1 MRYVS
6 IDTET
11 TGVDYTKNQLLSIGA
26 VIEDT
31 NNQVEVDQLP
41 KLEMVVDLDHIIGH
55 PTALSMNSQL
65 LKIISQYKSLP
76 ASPLE
81 KFHYEKQIGKKI
93 VKPHE
98 VAPYFFYWLL
108 KNGFE
113 SNITLDDLQHEVQ
126 PFAALLP
133 NYTIELTE
141 ENKELI
147 KSNIKKINVIAAGKN
162 FSAFDKQ
169 FLNQLPLFNQ
179 LISIKARAIDPGTL
193 FIDWEN
199 DEYPPGL
206 LECKKR
212 AGIKNPEVIHN
223 AVNDAT
229 DVIKCIRYKINN
241 GYALKGNM

>member
-1 MRYVS
+1 MKYVS

-11 TGVDYTKNQLLSIGA
+11 TGVDYTKNQILSIGA

-31 NNQVEVDQLP
+31 NNQIEIDQLP
-41 KLEMVVDLDHIIGH
+41 KLEMVIDLDHIIGH

-65 LKIISQYKSLP
+65 LKTISKCQSLTVG
-76 ASPLE
+76 E
-81 KFHYEKQIGKKI
+81 KFHYEKEIGKKI

-98 VAPYFFYWLL
+98 AAPYFFYWLL

-113 SNITLDDLQHEVQ
+113 SNITVDDLQHQIQ

-133 NYTIELTE
+133 NYTIELIE

-147 KSNIKKINVIAAGKN
+147 NSDIKKINVIAAGKN

-169 FLNQLPLFNQ
+169 FLNQLPLFNE
-179 LISIKARAIDPGTL
+179 LISIKSRAIDPGTM

-199 DEYPPGL
+199 DERPPGL
-206 LECKKR
+206 SECKRR
-212 AGIKNPEVIHN
+212 AGIKNTELTHN
-223 AVNDAT
+223 AVDDAI
-229 DVIKCIRYKINN
+229 DVIRCIRYKINN